1 MISLNKYPIDI
12 ILCMLWSLILIPIT
26 ILDIDETLCFIL
38 GLPFILFI
46 PGYTLIFALFPT
58 RKTDRGI
65 DFLERV
71 TLSFGFSIAIIPLI
85 GLGLNYS
92 SWGIRLES
100 ILLCIFIFIIC
111 VSVLGI
117 YRWFNIDSD
126 ERFRIQFDLSQLKS
140 KGKLDRILTITIII
154 SILLAVIAVIYTS
167 TTVTQEE
174 KYTEFYILPIDR
186 NTTHYL
192 KNLNVSE
199 RYNLILG
206 ILNHEYETIHY
217 VIEIWL
223 INQSTYYNESEKE
236 NITIINNM
244 WFIDKISITLDHK
257 NFEKTLNTQWE
268 HRYSLSINRI
278 GSFKL
283 TFLLFTSPSGTYNK
297 DIDYAEIAVEKISNA
312 YREIHLWINVN

>member
-1 MISLNKYPIDI
+1 MISFNKYPIDI

-26 ILDIDETLCFIL
+26 IFDVNETLCFIL

-46 PGYTLIFALFPT
+46 PGYILIFALFPT
-58 RKTDRGI
+58 RKTNRGI
-65 DFLERV
+65 DFLERI

-85 GLGLNYS
+85 GLGLNYT

-100 ILLCIFIFIIC
+100 ILLCIFVFIAC
-111 VSVLGI
+111 VGFLGI

-126 ERFRIQFDLSQLKS
+126 ERFRIRIDLSQVKS
-140 KGKLDRILTITIII
+140 ASRLNSIFTITIII
-154 SILLAVIAVIYTS
+154 SILLAVIAVVYIS
-167 TTVTQEE
+167 INVTQEE

-192 KNLNVSE
+192 KNLSIGE

-206 ILNHEYETIHY
+206 IFNHEYKTINY

-223 INQSTYYNESEKE
+223 INQSTYYNELEKE
-236 NITIINNM
+236 NKTVINNM

-268 HRYSLSINRI
+268 HRYSISINRI

-283 TFLLFTSPSGTYNK
+283 AFLLFTSPSGIYNK
-297 DIDYAEIAVEKISNA
+297 DIDYAEIAEEKINNA